1 MLKKSILVIIPA
13 RAGSQRVKNKNL
25 RLVNKRPLV
34 IWSID
39 YAKKI
44 EKIFQNTKIIVS
56 TDSLKIKKISESSET
71 NVIQRPKNISGNK
84 ASMHS
89 VISHILGK
97 IDKKNKFDFIILLQ
111 PTSPIRKISWIKK
124 SFKILNENKKYENLI
139 HLNRL
144 NKYIGKLQKNLWKP
158 EFSSNTRSQD
168 IINQF
173 EPSGCLF
180 IYKRKN
186 FENLKKFNK
195 RLTYGFHSSELKTV
209 NIDYEEDFVLLNY
222 YLSQKSLKSIIN

>member
-1 MLKKSILVIIPA
+1 MLKNSILVIIPA

-25 RLVNKRPLV
+25 RVVNKKPLV
-34 IWSID
+34 IWSIY
-39 YAKKI
+39 YAQKLKKI
-44 EKIFQNTKIIVS
+44 FKNINIIVS
-56 TDSLKIKKISESSET
+56 TDSLKVTKISQSLKT
-71 NVIQRPKNISGNK
+71 KAIQRPKNISGNK

-89 VISHILGK
+89 VISHILKK
-97 IDKKNKFDFIILLQ
+97 IDKKNKFEFIVLLQ
-111 PTSPIRKISWIKK
+111 PTSPIRKVSWIKK
-124 SFKILNENKKYENLI
+124 SITILNKNKKYENLI

-144 NKYIGKLQKNLWKP
+144 NRYIGKLQKNSWKP

-168 IINQF
+168 INNQF

-180 IYKRKN
+180 LYKRKN

-195 RLTYGFHSSELKTV
+195 RLAYGFHSNELKTV

-222 YLSQKSLKSIIN
+222 YLNKKSLKSIIN

>member
-1 MLKKSILVIIPA
+1 
-13 RAGSQRVKNKNL
+13 
-25 RLVNKRPLV
+25 
-34 IWSID
+34 
-39 YAKKI
+39 
-44 EKIFQNTKIIVS
+44 
-56 TDSLKIKKISESSET
+56 
-71 NVIQRPKNISGNK
+71 
-84 ASMHS
+84 MHS

-97 IDKKNKFDFIILLQ
+97 IDKKKKFDFIILLQ

-180 IYKRKN
+180 IYKRLY
-186 FENLKKFNK
+186 FNL
-195 RLTYGFHSSELKTV
+195 
-209 NIDYEEDFVLLNY
+209 
-222 YLSQKSLKSIIN
+222 

>member
-25 RLVNKRPLV
+25 RSVNKRPLV
-34 IWSID
+34 IWSIN

-144 NKYIGKLQKNLWKP
+144 NISANFKKIYGNQSSHQIPDHKILSINLNLP
-158 EFSSNTRSQD
+158 VVY
-168 IINQF
+168 
-173 EPSGCLF
+173 LF
-180 IYKRKN
+180 IKEKI
-186 FENLKKFNK
+186 LK
-195 RLTYGFHSSELKTV
+195 
-209 NIDYEEDFVLLNY
+209 I
-222 YLSQKSLKSIIN
+222 